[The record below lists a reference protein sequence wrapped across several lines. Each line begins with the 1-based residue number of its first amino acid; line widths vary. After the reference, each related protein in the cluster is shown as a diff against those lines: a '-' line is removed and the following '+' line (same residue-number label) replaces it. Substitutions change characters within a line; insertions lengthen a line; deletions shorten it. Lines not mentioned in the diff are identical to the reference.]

1 MTMLISV
8 ACFYGTNTAIITRK
22 AKGWDKIW
30 SMKIFEM
37 PERKRHQP
45 GGIGHK
51 IKCSQTDCFK
61 MGKRL
66 ICSRCRYPDSNS
78 RLIGSICEWPAGY
91 HPQRHCW
98 KYRAELAHLNE
109 QLAHKNREKAL
120 YLQAEKKRGLILLL
134 SFMAMLITINIKN
147 EILSIALTGGC
158 MLAALI
164 ILYRN
169 LSLLTK
175 ITTENMKIGTLK
187 VTTLF
192 NMAVLIFAVMI
203 AIFNEAS
210 FIRLSWVRRTR
221 ACLSSHLHY
230 YAVWRLHFSKA
241 SIHPAYRIKASLDR
255 AGWRNM
261 EYCPQSHWLYFT
273 AIGIAL
279 LSRILY
285 DQQFWSNYPCCNIPL
300 VGIPG
305 LISFVFWWKKLYGKH

>member
-1 MTMLISV
+1 MINENIRNARKKKGISQEELAIELNVVRQTVSKWEKGLSVPDADILIQIADLLEVSV
-8 ACFYGTNTAIITRK
+8 NDLLDIT
-22 AKGWDKIW
+22 
-30 SMKIFEM
+30 
-37 PERKRHQP
+37 
-45 GGIGHK
+45 
-51 IKCSQTDCFK
+51 
-61 MGKRL
+61 
-66 ICSRCRYPDSNS
+66 
-78 RLIGSICEWPAGY
+78 
-91 HPQRHCW
+91 PQNDTVENIA
-98 KYRAELAHLNE
+98 AELAHLNE

-134 SFMAMLITINIKN
+134 SFMAMLIAINIKN

-210 FIRLSWVRRTR
+210 FIRLSESGEQRLALAVTCIIMLFGGYISPKLPFTR
-221 ACLSSHLHY
+221 HTGL
-230 YAVWRLHFSKA
+230 RLPWTVQDEETWNIAHKVIGF
-241 SIHPAYRIKASLDR
+241 ISL
-255 AGWRNM
+255 
-261 EYCPQSHWLYFT
+261 
-273 AIGIAL
+273 
-279 LSRILY
+279 
-285 DQQFWSNYPCCNIPL
+285 PL
-300 VGIPG
+300 VLLYLAASCTINNFEAITLAVIFLWIGIPG

>member
-1 MTMLISV
+1 MINENIRNARKKKGISQEELAIKLNVVRQTVSKWEKGLSVPDADILIQIADLLEVSV
-8 ACFYGTNTAIITRK
+8 NDLLDIT
-22 AKGWDKIW
+22 
-30 SMKIFEM
+30 
-37 PERKRHQP
+37 
-45 GGIGHK
+45 
-51 IKCSQTDCFK
+51 
-61 MGKRL
+61 
-66 ICSRCRYPDSNS
+66 
-78 RLIGSICEWPAGY
+78 
-91 HPQRHCW
+91 PQNDTVENIA
-98 KYRAELAHLNE
+98 AELAHLNE

-210 FIRLSWVRRTR
+210 FIRLSESGEQGLALAVTCIIMLFGGYISPKLPFTR
-221 ACLSSHLHY
+221 HTGL
-230 YAVWRLHFSKA
+230 RLPWTVQDEETWNIAHKVIGF
-241 SIHPAYRIKASLDR
+241 ISL
-255 AGWRNM
+255 
-261 EYCPQSHWLYFT
+261 
-273 AIGIAL
+273 
-279 LSRILY
+279 
-285 DQQFWSNYPCCNIPL
+285 PL
-300 VGIPG
+300 VLLYLAASCTINNFEAITLAVIFLWIGIPG